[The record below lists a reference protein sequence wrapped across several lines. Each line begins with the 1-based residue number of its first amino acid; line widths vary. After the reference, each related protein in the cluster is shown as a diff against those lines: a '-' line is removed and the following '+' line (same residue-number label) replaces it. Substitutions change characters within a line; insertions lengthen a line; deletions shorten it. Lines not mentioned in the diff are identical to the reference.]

1 MKVINKELRDHLN
14 EDYENL
20 VMFEN
25 PSFDNSIIGVTS
37 DLSTLI
43 YDYNLMVKEF
53 AEENEC
59 SEEDAEDFIQYNTIR
74 AIGYYGDAPIVVMPL

>member
-1 MKVINKELRDHLN
+1 MINKELREQLF
-14 EDYENL
+14 EDYEEL
-20 VMFEN
+20 VLFES

-37 DLSTLI
+37 DLGTLV

-59 SEEDAEDFIQYNTIR
+59 SEEEAEEFIQYNTIR
-74 AIGYYGDAPIVVMPL
+74 SLGYYGGNTPIVVMPL